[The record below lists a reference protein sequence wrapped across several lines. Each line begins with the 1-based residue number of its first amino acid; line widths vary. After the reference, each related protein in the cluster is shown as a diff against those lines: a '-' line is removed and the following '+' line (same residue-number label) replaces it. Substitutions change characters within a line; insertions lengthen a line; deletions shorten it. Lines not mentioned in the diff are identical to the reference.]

1 MVNKIEMAAS
11 ISANETYHNML
22 LFPHD
27 QDKAIKK
34 HIIWEIFSVNLEN
47 ILV

>member
-1 MVNKIEMAAS
+1 MVNKIERLAS

-27 QDKAIKK
+27 WDKVIKK
-34 HIIWEIFSVNLEN
+34 HITWEIFSVNLEN